1 MIMSVPIS
9 HLSSANFC
17 FICFKVLLLGTCT
30 CCISIIM
37 LKSSNMIM
45 SVPISHLSSAN
56 FRFIYFEVLL
66 LGTCTL
72 VLYDIMVSVSFI
84 NMTPFNSGNISYF
97 KFSIFQLFLDQC
109 CMANLFPFLHFELIY
124 VFIYKVIL
132 LLFHLCIYLFL
143 QRPYS
148 QVVFSHPN

>member
-17 FICFKVLLLGTCT
+17 
-30 CCISIIM
+30 
-37 LKSSNMIM
+37 
-45 SVPISHLSSAN
+45 
-56 FRFIYFEVLL
+56 FIYFEVLL

-97 KFSIFQLFLDQC
+97 KFSIFQLFLD
-109 CMANLFPFLHFELIY
+109 
-124 VFIYKVIL
+124 
-132 LLFHLCIYLFL
+132 
-143 QRPYS
+143 
-148 QVVFSHPN
+148 